1 MQAVIPVGIRQGTGD
16 HHDFPVNG
24 VQGIHRLIQL
34 PDNFSQRA
42 DGIFEAE
49 GVFPCLQIN
58 EIRLLPARDDHLPVQ
73 RIREGDIVQLPEGNL
88 AVDIDAA
95 VGFGAVH
102 IIVAAAD
109 GQLIQA
115 GLRDGE
121 IPLDPLRGE
130 APVFSADGIHFYG
143 VYVVRGG
150 HGRGP
155 VIDRIQ
161 HGGGFAVCCLPLQGN
176 LPGRA
181 GCIAVR
187 RQIIRIIRLRRV
199 VIYPDGADRHR
210 FLDTLQGQA
219 VLPRLKIKIQAFGY
233 GTGCAVNRGFA

>member
-1 MQAVIPVGIRQGTGD
+1 MRYG
-16 HHDFPVNG
+16 
-24 VQGIHRLIQL
+24 
-34 PDNFSQRA
+34 SS
-42 DGIFEAE
+42 
-49 GVFPCLQIN
+49 
-58 EIRLLPARDDHLPVQ
+58 PARDDHLPVQ
-73 RIREGDIVQLPEGNL
+73 RIRKVTSSSSRKRESS

-121 IPLDPLRGE
+121 IPPRSTARE

-161 HGGGFAVCCLPLQGN
+161 HGGGFAVCCPPCRGESPR
-176 LPGRA
+176 PG
-181 GCIAVR
+181 GMHAVR
-187 RQIIRIIRLRRV
+187 RQIIRIIRSGGSLYTRMALTAIGSLIPSRVRRFS
-199 VIYPDGADRHR
+199 PP
-210 FLDTLQGQA
+210 Q
-219 VLPRLKIKIQAFGY
+219 K
-233 GTGCAVNRGFA
+233 